1 MTDAK
6 VLSIITEVIK
16 DFSWNDIKYI
26 YNFNYHLAQNEYFE
40 DIFNLDIGFIVFAK
54 SGEQYKLMIRFSG
67 VQGVSLYT
75 GGRLIQL
82 CLFEI
87 LDVKDDRWC
96 EARYWVR
103 DYESDNLKF
112 YCYEIRF
119 ISIERSDIKVP

>member
-112 YCYEIRF
+112 YCDEIQF

>member
-16 DFSWNDIKYI
+16 DFSWNGIKYI